1 MPLVF
6 GMTII
11 AGLVEIAIAL
21 CLARLRIVITL
32 VISGLAVFIVGL
44 QLGIVGIGQLPR
56 DAAPPRPPPAYAIDN
71 NEEQAVLAGL
81 RTFLESAHDHE
92 RAGCARSG
100 RT

>member
-21 CLARLRIVITL
+21 CLTRLRIVITP
-32 VISGLAVFIVGL
+32 VISGLAVLIVGL

-81 RTFLESAHDHE
+81 RTFLESLA
-92 RAGCARSG
+92 
-100 RT
+100 